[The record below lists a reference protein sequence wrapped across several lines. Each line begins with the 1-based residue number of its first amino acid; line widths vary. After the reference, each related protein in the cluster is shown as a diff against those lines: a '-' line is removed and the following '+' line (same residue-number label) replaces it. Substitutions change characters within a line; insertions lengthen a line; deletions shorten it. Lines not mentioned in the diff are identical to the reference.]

1 MTNSGN
7 DGVLRAMTDD
17 GAFRVMVARTTET
30 ARAVVEAQQVDGFA
44 AHQLGEAVTAAV
56 LVRETMAPG
65 QRVQVILGDG
75 AGSLVVGDAWPEGR
89 TRGLAQVKDRA
100 LGIDLD
106 VGGNL
111 RVERAL
117 PRGGSH
123 SGVVEAPR
131 NGGLDGALATYF
143 ARSEQVETF
152 LAVACVTDLSG
163 SDSVRAAFGYV
174 IQLLPELTEPPLQTM
189 RARLAQFGDLS
200 TWLRA
205 QGDDPQQILDA
216 LLAGC
221 AYTPLAASPLMFAC
235 HCSRERAIGAAAALG
250 ADDLR
255 QLIAKAETLRIHCD
269 YCRELYEVGPSDF
282 AQILHGA

>member
-44 AHQLGEAVTAAV
+44 AHQLGEAVTAAG

-100 LGIDLD
+100 RGNDHA
-106 VGGNL
+106 VGANW
-111 RVERAL
+111 RVARAL

-174 IQLLPELTEPPLQTM
+174 IQLLPELTEPPLQSM
-189 RARLAQFGDLS
+189 RTRLAEFGDLS
-200 TWLRA
+200 TWLRSR
-205 QGDDPQQILDA
+205 GDDPQQILDA
-216 LLAGC
+216 LLVGC
-221 AYTPLAASPLMFAC
+221 AYTPLATSPVMFGC

-282 AQILHGA
+282 VQILHGA